1 MSDDIF
7 HSWKN
12 SRFVVTDHGLLD
24 SEHGIIVV
32 LTDLEYWNNHYE
44 ELREWCYQH
53 CADVRGMTVTC
64 DEPTLTLFA
73 LRWS

>member
-1 MSDDIF
+1 M
-7 HSWKN
+7 
-12 SRFVVTDHGLLD
+12 D

-32 LTDLEYWNNHYE
+32 LTDIEYWNDHYE
-44 ELREWCYQH
+44 ELKAWCNEYP
-53 CADVRGMTVTC
+53 AEVRGMTVTC